1 MDSPHHRYLSGLQQR
16 ELRYQRCSAC
26 ARTQFYPRTLCRHCG
41 SAELDWL
48 TSSGDGVV
56 YSVTWLYAKDTPPS
70 NIALI
75 DVAEG
80 FRMMS
85 TVTGVPTDVPL
96 IGRAVRAAIADDAV
110 VRFELVAP

>member
-1 MDSPHHRYLSGLQQR
+1 MNSPHHQYLAGLQLG

-26 ARTQFYPRTLCRHCG
+26 AQAQFYPRVLCKHCG
-41 SAELDWL
+41 SADLAWQ

-70 NIALI
+70 NIALV
-75 DVAEG
+75 DVVDG

-85 TVTGVPTDVPL
+85 TVTGVQTNAPL
-96 IGRAVRAAIADDAV
+96 IGRAVRAVIADDAV
-110 VRFELVAP
+110 LRFELVAP